1 MDVISTIT
9 RTAANFPLW
18 GYMVIAGLVLFSFAV
33 RYLIAQGLFRRYKR
47 RSHLLTQTEVRS
59 YRKIEPACNSLGLR
73 LMAQVRIADVINV
86 KGSEKQNGSK
96 RGFWK
101 AFVRISSKHVD
112 FVVVDSNFGIVGC
125 IEIDDRSHQK
135 KDRAKRDVFVNRAFK
150 AAGVPLMR
158 CVPGDENK
166 VIFELK
172 KLVGGA

>member
-1 MDVISTIT
+1 MDLISIVT
-9 RTAANFPLW
+9 RTAASIPSW
-18 GYMVIAGLVLFSFAV
+18 GYMVLAGLVVFSFAA
-33 RYLIAQGLFRRYKR
+33 RYGIAQGLFRRYKK

-59 YRKIEPACNSLGLR
+59 YRKIEPACKSLGFK

-86 KGSEKQNGSK
+86 KGSEKKKGSK

-101 AFVRISSKHVD
+101 AFVKISSKHID

-135 KDRAKRDVFVNRAFK
+135 KDRAKRDVFVNKVFK
-150 AAGVPLMR
+150 SAGVPLMR
-158 CVPGDENK
+158 CVPGDESK
-166 VIFELK
+166 VIYELK